1 MTFKLR
7 NKRYNFCTNII
18 DTDDPGVYYYENEIC
33 DLLNGK
39 VDELKLFK
47 HDINFVDR
55 LNIMQERRLERQAKH
70 LQKIYKMIKDKD
82 WMGLEALYEDTHQDY
97 EEIL

>member
-7 NKRYNFCTNII
+7 NKRYNFCTNIM
-18 DTDDPGVYYYENEIC
+18 DTDDPGIHYYENEIC

-55 LNIMQERRLERQAKH
+55 LNIMQERRIERQAKH
-70 LQKIYKMIKDKD
+70 LQNIYKMIKDKD

>member
-7 NKRYNFCTNII
+7 NKRYNFCTNIM
-18 DTDDPGVYYYENEIC
+18 DTDDPGIHYYENEIC

-55 LNIMQERRLERQAKH
+55 LNIMQERRIERQAKH

>member
-18 DTDDPGVYYYENEIC
+18 DTDDPGVYYYENEIR